1 MTDIGSHPEPRMQA
15 RQAPQMQHGRTEP
28 STDFDVDISI
38 VMPCL
43 NEEAAVGRCVE
54 TALSSILAS
63 GMTGEVLV
71 VDNDSTDASAELAA
85 AAGARVV
92 REPVRGYGQAYL
104 AGLAEARGRFILLGD
119 SDGTYDFATV
129 TSFVEPLTNG
139 TDLVMGSRLRGTI
152 DRGAMPWLHRYLGNP
167 LLTKTMNLLFSNQI
181 SDVYCGM
188 RSVKH
193 EALSRMRLSA
203 KGMEFALEM
212 LISAERN
219 GMRIKE
225 VPIHYRRRVGGTPK
239 LRTWRDGWRSLR
251 FIVSES
257 RGSELPHP
265 ASIQVMPSVSAAPSE
280 SSP

>member
-1 MTDIGSHPEPRMQA
+1 VTDIGSHPEPRMQA
-15 RQAPQMQHGRTEP
+15 RQASQTHTGAPESER
-28 STDFDVDISI
+28 DFDLDISI

-43 NEEAAVGRCVE
+43 NEEAAVGSCVE
-54 TALSSILAS
+54 TALSSIAAT

-71 VDNDSTDASAELAA
+71 VDNDSTDASAELAT

-92 REPVRGYGQAYL
+92 REPIRGYGRAYL
-104 AGLAEARGRFILLGD
+104 AGLAEARGRFIVLGD
-119 SDGTYDFATV
+119 SDGTYDFGTV
-129 TSFVEPLTNG
+129 ASFVEPLTNG
-139 TDLVMGSRLRGTI
+139 TDLVIGSRLRGTI

-167 LLTKTMNLLFSNQI
+167 LLTKTLNLLFSSQV

-203 KGMEFALEM
+203 TGMEFALEM

-219 GMRIKE
+219 DLRIKE
-225 VPIHYRRRVGGTPK
+225 VPIRYRRRVGGTPK

-257 RGSELPHP
+257 RGPELPHP
-265 ASIQVMPSVSAAPSE
+265 ASIQVMPSASPAPSE

>member
-15 RQAPQMQHGRTEP
+15 RQAPQMRSGGAKP
-28 STDFDVDISI
+28 PKNLDVDISI

-43 NEEAAVGRCVE
+43 NEEAAVVGCVE
-54 TALSSILAS
+54 TALSSITAS

-71 VDNDSTDASAELAA
+71 VDNDSTDASAQLAA

-104 AGLAEARGRFILLGD
+104 AGLAEARGRFIVLGD
-119 SDGTYDFATV
+119 SDGTYDFAMV
-129 TSFVEPLTNG
+129 ASFVEPLTNG
-139 TDLVMGSRLRGTI
+139 TDLVIGSRLRGTI

-188 RSVKH
+188 RSVRH
-193 EALSRMRLSA
+193 EALSGLTLSA
-203 KGMEFALEM
+203 TGMEFALEM

-225 VPIHYRRRVGGTPK
+225 VPIRYRRRVGGTPK

-251 FIVSES
+251 FII
-257 RGSELPHP
+257 SELRGLEQPHP
-265 ASIQVMPSVSAAPSE
+265 APIQAMPSVSAAPSE

>member
-1 MTDIGSHPEPRMQA
+1 VTDIGSHPEPRMQA
-15 RQAPQMQHGRTEP
+15 RQAPQAQNGHTVPADGFE
-28 STDFDVDISI
+28 FDISI

-43 NEEAAVGRCVE
+43 NEEAAVGACVE
-54 TALSSILAS
+54 KALQSIAES

-71 VDNDSTDASAELAA
+71 VDNDSTDASAELAS
-85 AAGARVV
+85 AAGARIV
-92 REPVRGYGQAYL
+92 REPVRGYGRAYL
-104 AGLAEARGRFILLGD
+104 AGLAESRGRFIVLGD
-119 SDGTYDFATV
+119 SDGTYDFAAV
-129 TSFVEPLTNG
+129 ASFVEPLTNG
-139 TDLVMGSRLRGTI
+139 TDFVMGSRLRGSI

-167 LLTKTMNLLFSNQI
+167 LLTKTVNVLFSNEI

-188 RSVKH
+188 RSIKR
-193 EALSRMRLSA
+193 EALSRLRLSA
-203 KGMEFALEM
+203 TGMEFALEM

-225 VPIHYRRRVGGTPK
+225 VPIRYRRRVGGTPK

-257 RGSELPHP
+257 RGGQNPP
-265 ASIQVMPSVSAAPSE
+265 APVSVLPSVTPAPSE

>member
-1 MTDIGSHPEPRMQA
+1 MTDIGTHPEPRMQA
-15 RQAPQMQHGRTEP
+15 RQAPQMQNGHP
-28 STDFDVDISI
+28 APAPDFGVDISI

-43 NEEAAVGRCVE
+43 NEEAAVARCVE
-54 TALSSILAS
+54 TALSGIRAS

-71 VDNDSTDASAELAA
+71 VDNDSTDGSAKLAA
-85 AAGARVV
+85 AAGARIV

-104 AGLAEARGRFILLGD
+104 AGLAEARGRFIVLGD

-129 TSFVEPLTNG
+129 GSFVEPLTNG

-167 LLTKTMNLLFSNQI
+167 LLTKTVNLLFSNQI

-193 EALSRMRLSA
+193 EALSRMTLSA
-203 KGMEFALEM
+203 TGMEFALEM
-212 LISAERN
+212 IISAERN

-225 VPIHYRRRVGGTPK
+225 VPIRYRRRVGGTPK

-251 FIVSES
+251 FIVAES
-257 RGSELPHP
+257 RGSHS
-265 ASIQVMPSVSAAPSE
+265 ASIQVMPSVSSAPSE